1 MKNGN
6 VQYDGKWENNE
17 MSGKGKLYYKS
28 GNVEYDGKFK
38 NGQRY
43 GPGK

>member
-1 MKNGN
+1 MKNGTI
-6 VQYDGKWENNE
+6 QYDGKWENNE